1 MKNAHNTR
9 TVTCEKSKIDLFTS
23 VRMKNIVVF
32 PTRLGF
38 PT

>member
-1 MKNAHNTR
+1 MKNAHNTL
-9 TVTCEKSKIDLFTS
+9 TVACEKSKMDLFTS

-32 PTRLGF
+32 PTRLRF